1 MRAEKGKANAGGRLK
16 EAEENLV
23 REWRAS
29 EGAVDGDFLPIR
41 ASAEKRGCLDIFGS
55 LRALALTATSKQT
68 QNLQTHTHTH
78 IHTPID
84 ADDAEC
90 EWAAARLSAGNEAG
104 LLK

>member
-1 MRAEKGKANAGGRLK
+1 MEGQRGSRGRL
-16 EAEENLV
+16 L
-23 REWRAS
+23 
-29 EGAVDGDFLPIR
+29 DGDFLPIR
-41 ASAEKRGCLDIFGS
+41 ASAVKGGCLETFVS
-55 LRALALTATSKQT
+55 LRALVYTATSKQT